1 MNFFEIFL
9 IAIALG
15 MDAFSVAICKGLTMV
30 KVEWKKALMVAS
42 FFGIFQAI
50 MPMIGYF
57 LGKNFESLIV
67 QIDHWI
73 AFVLLTGIGIN
84 LLKESWKSEDEQEDD
99 RFDWKTLTIL
109 AIATSID
116 ALAIGITFSFLQ
128 VQIIEAVSIIG
139 VVAFGMSFFGVAIG
153 CKVGDRL
160 NQKAKIVGGVI
171 LIGMGIKIL
180 LEHLFF

>member
-1 MNFFEIFL
+1 MEKSF
-9 IAIALG
+9 AG
-15 MDAFSVAICKGLTMV
+15 GK
-30 KVEWKKALMVAS
+30 

-50 MPMIGYF
+50 MPVIGYF

-116 ALAIGITFSFLQ
+116 ALAIGITFSF
-128 VQIIEAVSIIG
+128 
-139 VVAFGMSFFGVAIG
+139 
-153 CKVGDRL
+153 CKF
-160 NQKAKIVGGVI
+160 KS
-171 LIGMGIKIL
+171 
-180 LEHLFF
+180 

>member
-30 KVEWKKALMVAS
+30 KVEWKKALLVAS

-180 LEHLFF
+180 LEHFFF

>member
-15 MDAFSVAICKGLTMV
+15 MDAFSVAICKGFTMV
-30 KVEWKKALMVAS
+30 KVEWKKALLVAS

-99 RFDWKTLTIL
+99 RFDLKTLTIL

-128 VQIIEAVSIIG
+128 VQIIEAVSVIG